1 MVGKKQEEEEL
12 EVIAG
17 PSGEAEEPLSSGNTP
32 FPFSKIK
39 LSLQSDSFISVWIL
53 SLFPQPD

>member
-1 MVGKKQEEEEL
+1 MVGKKQEEEAEPEG

-17 PSGEAEEPLSSGNTP
+17 PSGEAVEPLSSGNTP

-39 LSLQSDSFISVWIL
+39 LSLQSHSFISV
-53 SLFPQPD
+53 